1 MAKASLLMDSE
12 LYLPKTAILTSTE
25 AARAMGFAS
34 TEALSRA
41 RLAGRLPIAMF
52 RVPGRR
58 GWFAATRDVKAWL
71 ESLLHARTGHVE
83 PVNALAREKL
93 DG

>member
-1 MAKASLLMDSE
+1 MAKPSLSTNSE
-12 LYLPKTAILTSTE
+12 LYLPMTAILTSTE
-25 AARAMGFAS
+25 TARVMGFAS

-41 RLAGRLPIAMF
+41 RLDGRLPISMF

-58 GWFAATRDVKAWL
+58 GWFAATKDVKTWL
-71 ESLLHARTGHVE
+71 ESLLHTAASQME
-83 PVNALAREKL
+83 PSGALARTKL